1 MTNQRLLL
9 TDTFETWAK
18 KFNGALD
25 DIDTAIENIPSLDKL
40 APKNHASEE
49 NIYGIGNASLFGHV
63 KLSDAI
69 DSESNV
75 ENGVGATPAAVKKA
89 YDKATTEASLSQK
102 GIVKLNN
109 TIDSDSTTDAAT
121 PSAVKK
127 AYDKASEVFT
137 GSTGGR
143 VPSAKNTD
151 AKKVLFGDGTWKSIE
166 DDTAIISVSE
176 NYYLTENSPQAII
189 MTVTTTNLSLFL
201 PNHSLVQKGTTFRIW
216 LKPGNDIRLC
226 DYSGNAIIS
235 YPVLK
240 SNSAVLL
247 QLIDEINGVWA
258 IGEYNVSSTSDNT
271 SDTDIKFSF
280 SLGELQIITT
290 TKYEFNALFHL
301 SETKAILFYKERD
314 GTYYPLKYTI
324 ITKHETDITLGEEKT
339 VDLENSL
346 LEISTIEGFYIS
358 QISNNKYIIFSM
370 KNGSSRYRTMYTCIL
385 TLDNENIIAG
395 TTQTFSLDSTDDY
408 KKIKDVILLSEN
420 KIVLSCTVSTMLYY
434 FLFSINED
442 ITNISYLTYYRIS
455 NSNINLSVNN
465 ACIKISDSK
474 LLVLYANNT
483 LDNKVHHT
491 DIYAKV
497 LSITDNNT
505 ISSSE
510 EFNTSYNFYESSI
523 SLYIQ
528 SIFLISNNKYIMLL
542 GALSKK
548 IFALPIKYD
557 DKNNIIIFYN
567 IISNDISPYSITSSS
582 GYDDFF
588 YTIQLSSS
596 KYLLILNARKLESND
611 TDMNNSYIF
620 ELSFD
625 EKNNNTILNNSVPFV
640 PIDNPIVN
648 INSLILYPKSYPYF
662 IMVAFNFSN
671 SPYYTAIRSIYV
683 N

>member
-1 MTNQRLLL
+1 MTKERLLL

-18 KFNGALD
+18 KFNDALD
-25 DIDTAIENIPSLDKL
+25 DIDTVIENIPSLDKL

-49 NIYGIGNASLFGHV
+49 TTYGVGNNTKYGHI
-63 KLSDAI
+63 KLSDDI

-102 GIVKLNN
+102 GIVKLND

-137 GSTGGR
+137 GSTDGR
-143 VPSAKNTD
+143 VPSAKNID
-151 AKKVLFGDGTWKSIE
+151 AKKALFGDGTWKSIE

-189 MTVTTTNLSLFL
+189 MTVTSTNLSLFL

-216 LKPGNDIRLC
+216 IKQGNNICLC

-258 IGEYNVSSTSDNT
+258 IGEYNVSSTSDNM

-290 TKYEFNALFHL
+290 ENQQFIALFSL
-301 SETKAILFYKERD
+301 SETKAILFYKKLYNSSSD
-314 GTYYPLKYTI
+314 PLKYTI

-339 VDLENSL
+339 VNLDTSL
-346 LEISTIEGFYIS
+346 LYSNDKGFYIS
-358 QISNNKYIIFSM
+358 QISNDKYIIFTANYDS
-370 KNGSSRYRTMYTCIL
+370 KNIVTCIL
-385 TLDNENIIAG
+385 TLDNENITAG
-395 TTQTFSLDSTDDY
+395 TKQVFSESVRDQTKY
-408 KKIKDVILLSEN
+408 IKNVIILSEN
-420 KIVLSCTVSTMLYY
+420 RLCLNYSINNTLCCH
-434 FLFSINED
+434 LFSINED
-442 ITNISYLTYYRIS
+442 ISAISHLTDYSIDIS
-455 NSNINLSVNN
+455 SSFE
-465 ACIKISDSK
+465 CIKISDSK
-474 LLVLYANNT
+474 ILIVYVEEIS
-483 LDNKVHHT
+483 DN
-491 DIYAKV
+491 DRICAEI
-497 LSITDNNT
+497 LSITD
-505 ISSSE
+505 
-510 EFNTSYNFYESSI
+510 TSMSVSKKIMTNYLDKSYSI
-523 SLYIQ
+523 NIQ
-528 SIFLISNNKYIMLL
+528 SIFLISNNKYIIF
-542 GALSKK
+542 GTLSSDT
-548 IFALPIKYD
+548 IFALPIEYN

-567 IISNDISPYSITSSS
+567 YIINSINPYSPYNQ
-582 GYDDFF
+582 YDN
-588 YTIQLSSS
+588 TVIQLSSS
-596 KYLLILNARKLESND
+596 KYLLILSARNLESNAS
-611 TDMNNSYIF
+611 MYNSYIF

-625 EKNNNTILNNSVPFV
+625 EKNNNIILNNSVLFV
-640 PIDNPIVN
+640 PIDDAIEN

-662 IMVAFNFSN
+662 IMVAFNIN
-671 SPYYTAIRSIYV
+671 DYTTIRSIYV
-683 N
+683 S